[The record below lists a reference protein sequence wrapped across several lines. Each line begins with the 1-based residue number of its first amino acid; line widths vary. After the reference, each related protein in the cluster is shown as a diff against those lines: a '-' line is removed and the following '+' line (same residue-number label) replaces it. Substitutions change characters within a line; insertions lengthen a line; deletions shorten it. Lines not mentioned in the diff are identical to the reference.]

1 MASWGTC
8 MRRLLLILALTGC
21 ARAPRAPAADP
32 WALRSD
38 EALDQEIT
46 RARAEARAG
55 GRRVLLEFVAPWC
68 DDCREMTRLEETA
81 PAREVLARRYVR
93 VRVNVG
99 AFDRHTALLRRFGVT
114 RIAHYVVLDP
124 ATGERVAQTTMEPIT
139 RHEPLSSARWA
150 AWLEAPAG
158 P

>member
-1 MASWGTC
+1 
-8 MRRLLLILALTGC
+8 MRCLLLILALSGC
-21 ARAPRAPAADP
+21 ARAPAPAVDP

-38 EALDQEIT
+38 AELDREIT
-46 RARAEARAG
+46 RARAQARAG

-68 DDCREMTRLEETA
+68 DDCREMTRLEETS
-81 PAREVLARRYVR
+81 PARETLARRYVR

-99 AFDRHTALLRRFGVT
+99 AFDRHRALLQRHGVT
-114 RIAHYVVLDP
+114 RIANYVVLDP

-139 RHEPLSSARWA
+139 RREPLSSARWA
-150 AWLEAPAG
+150 AWLEAPTN